1 MARCGVARQ
10 GEAGKAGHGLAR
22 PGLVRQGRHGV
33 AGNGSEGQG
42 EAGMARARQGR
53 GSGLARQAWFIS
65 IHKGRCYEDSV
76 SQLEEWGAVERD

>member
-42 EAGMARARQGR
+42 EAGMARLGR
-53 GSGLARQAWFIS
+53 AWQGLARQAWFIS